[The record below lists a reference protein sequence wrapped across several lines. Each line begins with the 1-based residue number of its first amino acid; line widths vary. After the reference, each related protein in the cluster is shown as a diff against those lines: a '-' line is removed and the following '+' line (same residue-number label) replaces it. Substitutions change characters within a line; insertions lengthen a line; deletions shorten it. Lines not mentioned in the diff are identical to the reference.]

1 VAGPSGTTKVRR
13 LGPEDWQLYRR
24 VRLAALKEAPYA
36 FGSTYQREL
45 ELDDASWRRR
55 VTDRVRFVVEV
66 DGIVAGTVSGG
77 DGEEHGSSAMTAMWV
92 DPKFRRAG
100 AGDLLVKTIM
110 DWARAEGYSRM
121 FLWVTAVNPN
131 AERLYARNGFE
142 RTGAS
147 QDVRPRELEV
157 EMSKSLR

>member
-1 VAGPSGTTKVRR
+1 M
-13 LGPEDWQLYRR
+13 
-24 VRLAALKEAPYA
+24 RLAALKEAAYA
-36 FGSTYQREL
+36 FGSTYEREL

-66 DGIVAGTVSGG
+66 DGVVAGTVSGG
-77 DGEEHGSSAMTAMWV
+77 DGDEQGSSAMTAMWV
-92 DPKFRRAG
+92 DSRFRRAG
-100 AGDLLVKTIM
+100 AGDLLVKTVL
-110 DWARAEGYSRM
+110 DWARAEGYTRM

-147 QDVRPRELEV
+147 QEVRPGELEF
-157 EMSKSLR
+157 EMSTSLR